1 MNSFMDERETIDY
14 DSLMSLADFIVIRLP
29 GCDNEMIRKYISIIY
44 RDFVKRS
51 YTLKSKQTIELK
63 NGKTSYHLC
72 PQILGCN
79 VDWIVGVG
87 INSYKLC
94 ASEYAH
100 VNDSININPRHL
112 PRKGEKRE
120 IVVEC
125 LEVPRLGEERA
136 PSWFIR
142 KYGDAIVSGVLM
154 NLMRMSGKAWSDPQ
168 QAAVE
173 AIAYENALTEN
184 RMHYYG
190 NDCGNANYFKR
201 GLVL

>member
-1 MNSFMDERETIDY
+1 MNSFNEERDPAEY
-14 DSLMSLADFIVIRLP
+14 DSLMSLADLIVIRLP
-29 GCDNEMIRKYISIIY
+29 GCDDELIRKFISLTY

-51 YTLKSKQTIELK
+51 CALKSRQTIELE
-63 NGKTSYHLC
+63 NGRISYHLC
-72 PQILGCN
+72 PQIIGCDIDCV
-79 VDWIVGVG
+79 VDAR
-87 INSYKLC
+87 INGYS
-94 ASEYAH
+94 
-100 VNDSININPRHL
+100 VNGYYTSALNHIEIKPRML
-112 PRKGEKRE
+112 PNKGETRKM
-120 IVVEC
+120 VVEC

-173 AIAYENALTEN
+173 AIVYENALTEN
-184 RMHYYG
+184 RMRYYG
-190 NDCGNANYFKR
+190 NDCGDANYFKR

>member
-1 MNSFMDERETIDY
+1 MNSFNEERDTAEY
-14 DSLMSLADFIVIRLP
+14 DSLMSLADLIVIRLP
-29 GCDNEMIRKYISIIY
+29 GCDDELIRKFISLTY

-51 YTLKSKQTIELK
+51 CVLKSEQTIELE
-63 NGKTSYHLC
+63 NGRISYHLC
-72 PQILGCN
+72 SQIIGCD
-79 VDWIVGVG
+79 VDCIVGVS
-87 INSYKLC
+87 INGYKIS
-94 ASEYAH
+94 AAEYAH
-100 VNDSININPRHL
+100 VNDSINVNPRLL
-112 PRKGEKRE
+112 PNKGEKRE
-120 IVVEC
+120 MVVEC

-184 RMHYYG
+184 RMRYYG
-190 NDCGNANYFKR
+190 NDCGDANYFKG

>member
-1 MNSFMDERETIDY
+1 MNSFNEERDTAEY
-14 DSLMSLADFIVIRLP
+14 DSLMSLADLIVIRLP
-29 GCDNEMIRKYISIIY
+29 GCDDELIRKFIPLTY

-51 YTLKSKQTIELK
+51 CVLKSKQTIELE
-63 NGKTSYHLC
+63 NGRISYHLC
-72 PQILGCN
+72 PQILGCD
-79 VDWIVGVG
+79 VDCIVCVS
-87 INSYKLC
+87 INYYKLC

-100 VNDSININPRHL
+100 VNDSINVNSRIL
-112 PRKGEKRE
+112 PNKGEKQVM
-120 IVVEC
+120 VVDC
-125 LEVPRLGEERA
+125 LEVPRLGEEIA

-184 RMHYYG
+184 RMRYYG
-190 NDCGNANYFKR
+190 NDSGDANYFKR